1 MARRVEKEQRRQRAR
16 QRERRQAWRDV
27 PAGDEAVDDQA
38 EQELEAGLI
47 GSEESHLLKV
57 PAGSAALFMRRTTY
71 TERDLPIE
79 YAKSIY
85 CGNKYVFFTHMKR
98 EQLMP

>member
-1 MARRVEKEQRRQRAR
+1 ME
-16 QRERRQAWRDV
+16 
-27 PAGDEAVDDQA
+27 A
-38 EQELEAGLI
+38 EQELEAGLMS
-47 GSEESHLLKV
+47 SEESQLLKV
-57 PAGSAALFMRRTTY
+57 PVGSAALFMRRTTY